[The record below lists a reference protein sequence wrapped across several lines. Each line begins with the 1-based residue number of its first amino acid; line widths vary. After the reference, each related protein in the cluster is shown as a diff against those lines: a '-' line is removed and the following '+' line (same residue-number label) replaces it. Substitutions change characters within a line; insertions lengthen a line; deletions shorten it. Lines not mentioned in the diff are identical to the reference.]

1 MIRSA
6 LSLFA
11 LAALVG
17 CSTSSGE
24 VKIGVDVAPIGSAAS
39 ALVAGAVTGA
49 VDSAGAS
56 TETGA
61 AASAAAGDLVIER
74 VRLLVAHAKVGYT
87 GGGSDGA
94 DAEAGPF
101 VIELSKDEIAN
112 GAHREFSLGQ
122 LEAGTYGGAEI
133 EIMPPDGQGTSSDAS
148 YAEFVGRAASVLIDG
163 TYKGQP
169 FDFAGHFLAEQ
180 GTDGEVTIDPS
191 TPVSLAMSVDPS
203 TWFKDASGA
212 LVDPTDAALHDAT
225 AVAICKTLD
234 TQPQGAGPA
243 KQAAHRGGG
252 DKGGGKGGGGKAHCV
267 ELGGT

>member
-1 MIRSA
+1 MIRST
-6 LSLFA
+6 LSLLA

-24 VKIGVDVAPIGSAAS
+24 VKLGVDVAPIGSAAS
-39 ALVAGAVTGA
+39 AIVVGGITGSVNA
-49 VDSAGAS
+49 AGAS
-56 TETGA
+56 DQATTGT
-61 AASAAAGDLVIER
+61 SAAAGDLVIER

-87 GGGSDGA
+87 GGGADGA

-101 VIELSKDEIAN
+101 VIELSKDEIAK

-133 EIMPPDGQGTSSDAS
+133 EIMPPDGQGSSSDPS
-148 YAEFVGRAASVLIDG
+148 FPEFIARGASVLVSG
-163 TYKGQP
+163 TYQGKA

-191 TPVSLAMSVDPS
+191 TPVSLAMTVDPS
-203 TWFKDASGA
+203 SWFKDASGA
-212 LVDPTDAALHDAT
+212 LVDPSDATLHDAT

-234 TQPQGAGPA
+234 TQPQGVGPA
-243 KQAAHRGGG
+243 KQSAQRGGG
-252 DKGGGKGGGGKAHCV
+252 QKGGGKGGGQAHCV
-267 ELGGT
+267 EQGGT

>member
-1 MIRSA
+1 MIRSS
-6 LSLFA
+6 LSLIA

-24 VKIGVDVAPIGSAAS
+24 VKLGVDVAPIGSAAS
-39 ALVAGAVTGA
+39 AIVVGA
-49 VDSAGAS
+49 VDGVDASGAADQVGAS
-56 TETGA
+56 T
-61 AASAAAGDLVIER
+61 SAATGGLVIER

-133 EIMPPDGQGTSSDAS
+133 EIMPPDGSGSSSDPS
-148 YAEFVGRAASVLIDG
+148 WAEFVSRGASVLIDG
-163 TYKGQP
+163 TYKGAA

-203 TWFKDASGA
+203 TWFEDASGA
-212 LVDPTDAALHDAT
+212 PVDPTDATLHDAT

-234 TQPQGAGPA
+234 TQPQGVGPS
-243 KQAAHRGGG
+243 KQAASRGGG
-252 DKGGGKGGGGKAHCV
+252 SKGGGRGGGQAHCV
-267 ELGGT
+267 EQAGL